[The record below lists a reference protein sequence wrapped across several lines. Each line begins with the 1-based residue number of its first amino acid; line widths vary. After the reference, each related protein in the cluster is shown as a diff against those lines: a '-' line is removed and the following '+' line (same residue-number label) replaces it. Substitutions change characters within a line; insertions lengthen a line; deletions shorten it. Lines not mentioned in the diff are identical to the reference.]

1 LAVVEYLLV
10 NKYLLSNYYKKQLVM
25 MLFDHYKMDNN
36 MMVDM
41 MNMDQYK
48 NQIKMMKKNH
58 VQDKMV
64 DNSRVLMMNNMNP

>member
-1 LAVVEYLLV
+1 
-10 NKYLLSNYYKKQLVM
+10 

-36 MMVDM
+36 MMLMVDM
-41 MNMDQYK
+41 TNMDQYK